1 MDLGPVVVR
10 GFGFVVVVPDCVG
23 QVVPVFVDVVVPPA
37 KGVVHDIVEQ
47 VVPVVLYYFP
57 GAGVAAEMLSHMSLL
72 TPRWTV
78 TWSWWLCS
86 SLSEHAFKLLTAGMR
101 YFREVESCK

>member
-57 GAGVAAEMLSHMSLL
+57 GGGRGNVVSYVSVD
-72 TPRWTV
+72 P
-78 TWSWWLCS
+78 
-86 SLSEHAFKLLTAGMR
+86 
-101 YFREVESCK
+101 EVDGYLVLVVVFLFE